1 MNAREAAFK
10 ALLDIEQNGAYVNT
24 EILKMLSEPDFEEKD
39 KALFSALTVGVIK
52 NKLRL
57 DYVIKQFSK
66 TRLKKLSLKVLI
78 ILRMGAYQILF
89 LDKVPESAACNESVK
104 LTKKYFNL
112 KSTGF
117 VNGILRNIARNS
129 EKIVYPPRDNITEF
143 LSVEYSFPMWICEKL
158 VIQYG
163 AEKAEDFMKNSNEPH
178 GVFIR
183 VNRLKTSADE
193 LLNIFKTK
201 DINAEVVGDDMLYIT
216 SAANLINFDEY
227 KSGMF
232 SIQNY
237 SSAKAAE
244 ILEPKENE
252 TVIDVCA
259 APGGKSCAAA
269 EKMNNRGTVYSFDI
283 YEHKINLIK
292 NSAERLGISIINAEV
307 NDGENPKKELFG
319 KADRVILDAPC
330 SGIGVI
336 HKKPDIKWTRN
347 SEDIA
352 ELAKLQRSLLQKSKN
367 YLKPGGIMLY
377 STCTVFK
384 EENEENIK
392 WFLSSSS
399 DFEKVYEEQ
408 ILTDEK
414 GESGFYICKL
424 KKLS

>member
-10 ALLDIEQNGAYVNT
+10 ALLDIEQNGAYVNA
-24 EILKMLSEPDFEEKD
+24 EILKMLSEAGLEEKD

-104 LTKKYFNL
+104 LTKKYFNP

-183 VNRLKTSADE
+183 VNRLKTNADE
-193 LLNIFKTK
+193 LLSIFKTK
-201 DINAEVVGDDMLYIT
+201 DINAEIVGDDMLYIT
-216 SAANLINFDEY
+216 SAANLTNFYEY

-352 ELAKLQRSLLQKSKN
+352 ELAKLQRNLLQKSKN